1 MTLND
6 TTIRLV
12 YRNIIYKWSIFQL
25 KPRQMTRGF
34 HYSNHHFRW
43 SQSKYVQIMFC
54 SSTCFQICSQTNRF
68 EAFSPP
74 SLSFFFAS
82 FSQKIQENP
91 WPLRQD
97 DELIPLTTWLGFCS
111 EDASD
116 LVRQAQELVR
126 SALVGQR
133 IAMAMADGTIDI
145 IDAKTMA
152 KMIKVL

>member
-1 MTLND
+1 MFSD
-6 TTIRLV
+6 TV
-12 YRNIIYKWSIFQL
+12 PK
-25 KPRQMTRGF
+25 
-34 HYSNHHFRW
+34 
-43 SQSKYVQIMFC
+43 
-54 SSTCFQICSQTNRF
+54 QTRF
-68 EAFSPP
+68 EACFPTIP
-74 SLSFFFAS
+74 ILFFRQF
-82 FSQKIQENP
+82 FPKKIQENP

-116 LVRQAQELVR
+116 LVRQPQELVR